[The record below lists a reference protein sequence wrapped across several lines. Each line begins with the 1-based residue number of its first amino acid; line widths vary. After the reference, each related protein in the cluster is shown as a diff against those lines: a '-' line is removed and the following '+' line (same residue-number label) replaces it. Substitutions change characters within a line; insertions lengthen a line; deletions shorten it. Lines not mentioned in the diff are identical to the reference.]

1 MGVWQSLK
9 DAFYDNI
16 RGLFFSD
23 VFLCFNYDHDIF
35 MSRAERLKWKK
46 TREVVDKIYPVKNG
60 LVTIRAL
67 KDASDFFTTYPFTY
81 LCGMPKSTEQ
91 GMCKKTDLERH
102 LPPETTYKDLIILEI
117 DGYCFFITK
126 RALEQEVN
134 TFNSDLR
141 EFDYLFSPFLLM
153 YSFIKPMLEDNIVI
167 YATLEHARFFVMVS
181 NQKEICYSKYYHFE
195 TYVKLGLQMQQEDKE
210 AYEREEYKLQSF
222 LKSIEA
228 NLMNMDFGQP
238 VSTKEQPSDDPETLV
253 DNMLHVNSIV
263 QFLQE
268 SIKAVYDDPS
278 CRVNDFIEKV
288 VILNTY
294 EISHQLIETLAEEIM
309 LDVVNIPMSLTER
322 MSILAKKEQYR
333 ETEL

>member
-1 MGVWQSLK
+1 MGMWQSLK
-9 DAFYDNI
+9 NAFYDNI
-16 RGLFFSD
+16 RALFFSD
-23 VFLCFNYDHDIF
+23 VFLCFNYDSDIF
-35 MSRAERLKWKK
+35 LSRIERIKWKK
-46 TREVVDKIYPVKNG
+46 TREVINKVYSVKNG

-67 KDASDFFTTYPFTY
+67 KDASDFFTTYPFSY
-81 LCGMPKSTEQ
+81 LCGMPKSEEQ

-102 LPPETTYKDLIILEI
+102 LPPQTTYKDLVILEI

-126 RALEQEVN
+126 KALEQEVN

-167 YATLEHARFFVMVS
+167 YATLEHARFFVMIS
-181 NQKEICYSKYYHFE
+181 NKKEICYSKYYRFE
-195 TYVKLGLQMQQEDKE
+195 TSATLGLQMQQEDKE
-210 AYEREEYKLQSF
+210 IYEREEHKLQSF

-238 VSTKEQPSDDPETLV
+238 AAKDQPSEDPEMLV
-253 DNMLHVNSIV
+253 DNMLHVNDIV
-263 QFLQE
+263 RFLQE

-278 CRVNDFIEKV
+278 CHIDDFIEKV

-294 EISHQLIETLAEEIM
+294 EISHQLIEALRDEIM
-309 LDVVNIPMSLTER
+309 LDVINVPMSLVEQ
-322 MSILAKKEQYR
+322 MGILAKKEQNR
-333 ETEL
+333 EVQL

>member
-9 DAFYDNI
+9 DAFYDNV
-16 RGLFFSD
+16 RALFFSD
-23 VFLCFNYDHDIF
+23 VFLCFNYDSDIF
-35 MSRAERLKWKK
+35 LSRIERIKWKQ
-46 TREVVDKIYPVKNG
+46 TREIIDRVYPVKNG

-67 KDASDFFTTYPFTY
+67 KDASDFFTTYPFSY

-102 LPPETTYKDLIILEI
+102 LPPETTPKDLVILEI
-117 DGYCFFITK
+117 DNYYFFITK

-167 YATLEHARFFVMVS
+167 YAILEHARFLVMVS
-181 NQKEICYSKYYHFE
+181 NQKEICYSKFYHFE
-195 TYVKLGLQMQQEDKE
+195 KDAKLGLQMQQEDKE
-210 AYEREEYKLQSF
+210 AYEREEHKLQSF

-238 VSTKEQPSDDPETLV
+238 VSKEQPTDDPETLV
-253 DNMLHVNSIV
+253 DNMLHATNIV

-278 CRVNDFIEKV
+278 CHVNDFIEKV

-294 EISHQLIETLAEEIM
+294 EISHQLIETLAEETM
-309 LDVVNIPMSLTER
+309 LDVVSIPMSLTEQ